1 MLTEP
6 TRPVFVPLRNR
17 QGDIVGFAA
26 VDLAD
31 VHRVAELRWFH
42 DATGYAASGSGSSKK
57 TYLHRFVMGCPPGDG
72 WEVDHLNGDKLDR
85 RQANLRKV
93 TRGQNKQNLV
103 AYRGSKSQ
111 YRGVCWNE
119 SKQAWEASVRLGGK
133 RVFFKR
139 FKDEDE
145 AGAAA
150 AGARA
155 RLMPFTSENT
165 EAPPRLAS

>member
-1 MLTEP
+1 MLAEP

-31 VHRVAELRWFH
+31 VPRVAAHRWSL
-42 DATGYAASGSGSSKK
+42 DQTGYAKGAINRRRV
-57 TYLHRFVMGCPPGDG
+57 YLHRFILHCHRSDG
-72 WEVDHLNGDKLDR
+72 WEVDHLNGDKLDCR
-85 RQANLRKV
+85 RSNLRKV

-111 YRGVCWNE
+111 YRGVCWSE

-150 AGARA
+150 AEARA
-155 RLMPFTSENT
+155 RLMPFAPENT